1 MSTRYI
7 AKLVICGQLHMYIL
21 MTAAL
26 ITTRPITYPA
36 TAELHSIKLMYMHTI
51 LSTLFFSHFTANI
64 ANFLDDLSSYYF
76 AKATQR
82 YIAT

>member
-1 MSTRYI
+1 MSTRHI
-7 AKLVICGQLHMYIL
+7 AKLVICGQLRTYIL
-21 MTAAL
+21 MTVVL

-36 TAELHSIKLMYMHTI
+36 TAELHSIKLMYMHII
-51 LSTLFFSHFTANI
+51 LYTLFFSHFTANT

-82 YIAT
+82 YLAT